1 MPEFRTVNCCSA
13 AFQAKIHS
21 LEWYDRGNM
30 YGINELIDNAINV
43 RLKLAPASLETDE
56 LDLRCV
62 ETRRLDCAAQRIA
75 RASGEHKMPVTGTQN
90 AFSTTQTRIAKYRRW

>member
-56 LDLRCV
+56 LDLRC
-62 ETRRLDCAAQRIA
+62 AAQRIA

-90 AFSTTQTRIAKYRRW
+90 AFSTTQTRIAKCRRW